1 MRQETVGGKF
11 GFPRPE
17 QNQKTLEP
25 ESSDSPGKNQR
36 NEQKNN
42 GLYVLPQGRQSG
54 QKHKKAIVKQ
64 IPSPC

>member
-11 GFPRPE
+11 GFPRSE

-25 ESSDSPGKNQR
+25 ESSDSADKDQR

-54 QKHKKAIVKQ
+54 
-64 IPSPC
+64 